1 MDASQPVLQPKRLTR
16 ESVGRFF
23 KDSWRDYLLLL
34 GMGALIVGFDQWS
47 KAWVRANVPLGGDW
61 LPAWLH
67 WLMPYARI
75 RYWYNSGAAFG
86 FFQEGN
92 LIFTTL
98 AIVVALVILYYFPRV
113 ARKEW
118 WLRVAMGLQFS
129 GAVGNLVDRLFFKHV
144 TDFISVGRFAVFNVA
159 DSSISVGVAALVVG
173 AWFTDRAAKKKAAA
187 AQAAE
192 TPPAKPAAGQD
203 EAKGE

>member
-1 MDASQPVLQPKRLTR
+1 MDAPQPVLQPKRLTR

-34 GMGALIVGFDQWS
+34 GMGVLIVGFDQWS

-61 LPAWLH
+61 LPTWLN

-86 FFQEGN
+86 LFQEGN
-92 LIFTTL
+92 LIFTSL
-98 AIVVALVILYYFPRV
+98 AIVVALVIIYYFPRV
-113 ARKEW
+113 ARNEW

-144 TDFISVGRFAVFNVA
+144 TDFLSVGSFAVFNVA

-173 AWFTDRAAKKKAAA
+173 AWFTDRAAKKKAKAA
-187 AQAAE
+187 RAAE
-192 TPPAKPAAGQD
+192 TLPPEQSTGKD

>member
-1 MDASQPVLQPKRLTR
+1 MDAPQPVTQPKRLTM
-16 ESVGRFF
+16 ESVGKFF

-34 GMGALIVGFDQWS
+34 GMGTTIVGFDQWT

-61 LPAWLH
+61 LPSWLG
-67 WLMPYARI
+67 WLEPYARV

-86 FFQEGN
+86 LFQEGN

-98 AIVVALVILYYFPRV
+98 AIVVALVIIYYFPRV
-113 ARKEW
+113 ARTDW
-118 WLRVAMGLQFS
+118 WLRIAMGMQFA

-144 TDFISVGRFAVFNVA
+144 TDFLSVGSFAVFNVA
-159 DSSISVGVAALVVG
+159 DSSISVGVAVLVVG
-173 AWFTDRAAKKKAAA
+173 AWITDRAAKKKAGAA
-187 AQAAE
+187 RTAE
-192 TPPAKPAAGQD
+192 TPLAEPAADQD